1 MAVLSK
7 QKNMTD
13 GSGIRCE
20 DIIIVLLLNKS
31 TLGMIPLTFSFI
43 HIAVFPANV
52 IRDREPAEKGSA
64 ATVR

>member
-1 MAVLSK
+1 MAVLSE
-7 QKNMTD
+7 QKKMTD

-20 DIIIVLLLNKS
+20 DIIVLLLNKS

-52 IRDREPAEKGSA
+52 IRDRKPAEKRSA